1 MDAPEKIPDAPG
13 DRAAQAAMNEG
24 TSAARCPVDHAAAEP
39 APSATKEATGA
50 KPRDVIPAT
59 ALPGPKLHPA
69 LQVLLYWER
78 PAAFMEW
85 GRKRYGSRFVLS
97 RGIPPRPLYVLTDP
111 DDLKQ
116 MFTAPADVLHTGQSS
131 AMIEKFTGQTG
142 LAWLD
147 EDRHK
152 VRRRYLMP
160 SFHGKALERIETWI
174 SEQVRQDVATWPR
187 GQAAQL
193 QPYIFRFTL
202 NVIRQVIFG
211 TAPPTCWPR
220 LQDVLT
226 RMMEFN
232 ARIMSTMMIHR
243 MSPRTVRLLRAAK
256 PLGLD
261 EFLKLREQANALIAE
276 AVTERK
282 SSGATG
288 NDMLSILLSI
298 THDDGSPLDGGEL
311 RDEMMTIFL
320 AGTETTASA
329 LTWALLYLSRDD
341 LARGRLSAAIDTD
354 EGDAYL
360 TATVQEVLRLR
371 PSIPQVIA
379 RQVMKPIEIGGV
391 RYEPGALLWASAY
404 LMHHDPAIYPD
415 PDAFRPER
423 FLGSK
428 PGTYS
433 WIPFGGGRIRC
444 LGAEIAT
451 IEMKAVLREVL
462 TRYELRPVA
471 PRLEK
476 IRSRIV
482 TIAPADRGRLELRPK
497 SRDASLARS
506 ASG

>member
-1 MDAPEKIPDAPG
+1 MDAPEKVTDAPG
-13 DRAAQAAMNEG
+13 DGAAAAAQ
-24 TSAARCPVDHAAAEP
+24 CPVDHTAGPAAD
-39 APSATKEATGA
+39 A
-50 KPRDVIPAT
+50 KPRAVIPAS
-59 ALPGPKLHPA
+59 ALPGPKLQA
-69 LQVLLYWER
+69 MLQVLIYWER
-78 PAAFMEW
+78 PAGFMEW
-85 GRKRYGSRFVLS
+85 CRKRYGSRFVLS
-97 RGIPPRPLYVLTDP
+97 RGIPPRRLYVLTDP
-111 DDLKQ
+111 DDLRQ
-116 MFTAPADVLHTGQSS
+116 MFLAPADVLHTGQGSVT
-131 AMIEKFTGQTG
+131 IEKFTGQSG

-147 EDRHK
+147 EDEHK

-160 SFHGKALERIETWI
+160 SMHGKALKRIETWI
-174 SEQVRQDVATWPR
+174 CEQVRQDVASWPL
-187 GQAAQL
+187 GHGAQL

-211 TAPPTCWPR
+211 TQPPTCWPQ

-226 RMMEFN
+226 RMMDFN
-232 ARIMSTMMIHR
+232 SRIMSTMMIHR
-243 MSPRTVRLLRAAK
+243 MSPRTVRFLRAAR

-261 EFLKLREQANALIAE
+261 EFLKLRERANALIAE
-276 AVTERK
+276 TISERR
-282 SSGATG
+282 SSGVTG
-288 NDMLSILLSI
+288 DDMLSMLFNI

-341 LARGRLSAAIDTD
+341 AVRGRLIAEMESGDGD
-354 EGDAYL
+354 RGDAYL

-391 RYEPGALLWASAY
+391 RYEPGDLLWGSGY
-404 LMHHDPAIYPD
+404 LMHHDPANYPD
-415 PDAFRPER
+415 PYAFSPER
-423 FLGSK
+423 FLGSR

-444 LGAEIAT
+444 LGADIA
-451 IEMKAVLREVL
+451 IFEMKTVLREVL
-462 TRYELRPVA
+462 TRYELRAVA
-471 PRLEK
+471 PRLER

-497 SRDASLARS
+497 SREDSLA
-506 ASG
+506 AH